1 MIKNG
6 SMGSVTFYY
15 KGLLI
20 SSFPLTKKKTLDAYL
35 YHGEHLI
42 YQSKGKNIL
51 YQIKVYTQLC
61 NKIYRKKKNKEKIST
76 DDHIYFLYCITALMR
91 LKVIENDEAN
101 GYLLMPRK
109 KPSKFKTSILKN

>member
-42 YQSKGKNIL
+42 YESKGKNIL
-51 YQIKVYTQLC
+51 YQIKVYTQFC
-61 NKIYRKKKNKEKIST
+61 NKIYRRKKNKQKIST
-76 DDHIYFLYCITALMR
+76 DDHIYFLYCLTALMR
-91 LKVIENDEAN
+91 LKIIKNDDSN
-101 GYLLMPRK
+101 GYMCFGK
-109 KPSKFKTSILKN
+109 KKKKKIIC

>member
-76 DDHIYFLYCITALMR
+76 DYHIYFLYCISALMR

>member
-6 SMGSVTFYY
+6 SMGSITFFY

-42 YQSKGKNIL
+42 YESKGKNIL
-51 YQIKVYTQLC
+51 YQIKVYTNFC

-76 DDHIYFLYCITALMR
+76 DDHIYFLYCLTALMR
-91 LKVIENDEAN
+91 LKVIQNDEDN

-109 KPSKFKTSILKN
+109 KLSKLKTTVLKN

>member
-51 YQIKVYTQLC
+51 QQIRVYTNFC
-61 NKIYRKKKNKEKIST
+61 NKIYKNKKNNNKICT
-76 DDHIYFLYCITALMR
+76 DDHIYFLYCISALLR
-91 LKVIENDEAN
+91 LRIIDNDEQN
-101 GYLLMPRK
+101 GYLVMPRK
-109 KPSKFKTSILKN
+109 KLSKLKTSVFKN